1 MEIRTQPNFNFET
14 GEEVFGLSI
23 RIDGGRRYCKYP
35 AGHQNYKTITEATE
49 AKKKVLEQLKNG
61 AHLDYGKNGTV
72 GINKPEYVK
81 IVD

>member
-14 GEEVFGLSI
+14 GEYVFGLSI
-23 RIDGGRRYCKYP
+23 RVEGGRRYCKYP
-35 AGHQNYKTITEATE
+35 AGHQNYKTITEANE
-49 AKKKVLEQLKNG
+49 AKKKVLEQLNNG
-61 AHLDYGKNGTV
+61 AHLYYGKNGTA

>member
-35 AGHQNYKTITEATE
+35 AGHQNYKTIGDASEAA
-49 AKKKVLEQLKNG
+49 AKMMGLHSMERILNMAKMVLLES
-61 AHLDYGKNGTV
+61 
-72 GINKPEYVK
+72 IKPSMK

>member
-14 GEEVFGLSI
+14 GEGVFGLSI

-72 GINKPEYVK
+72 SINKSEYVK

>member
-35 AGHQNYKTITEATE
+35 AGHQNYKTIGDASEAA
-49 AKKKVLEQLKNG
+49 AKMMGRISNG
-61 AHLDYGKNGTV
+61 AHIEYGKNGSS
-72 GINKPEYVK
+72 GINKVEYVK